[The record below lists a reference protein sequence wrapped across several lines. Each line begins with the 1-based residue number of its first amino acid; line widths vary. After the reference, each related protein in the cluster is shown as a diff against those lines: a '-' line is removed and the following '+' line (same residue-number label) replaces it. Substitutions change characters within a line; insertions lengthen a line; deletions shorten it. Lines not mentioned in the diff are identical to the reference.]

1 MRIGEGTIRGF
12 PLIVIEGELEH
23 ATKQAVRDAVDEVL
37 SVVHPPRFLLF
48 DLTACLFIDSGGLG
62 VFLSALRQLPAS
74 GWLGLIGASAG
85 IKRVLRYAG
94 LLDTERVR
102 VFASPRDAAISLD
115 QETGGLQTPRPGSR
129 KADRDNG

>member
-1 MRIGEGTIRGF
+1 VRIDEGTIRGF

-23 ATKQAVRDAVDEVL
+23 SSKQAVRAAVDEVF
-37 SVVHPPRFLLF
+37 SGAHPPRCLLF
-48 DLTACLFIDSGGLG
+48 DLTACVFIDSGGLG
-62 VFLSALRQLPAS
+62 VFLSALGQLPAS
-74 GWLGLIGASAG
+74 GWLGLIGASVG

-102 VFASPRDAAISLD
+102 LFTSPREAAASLD
-115 QETGGLQTPRPGSR
+115 QEREGLQTPRPRGR